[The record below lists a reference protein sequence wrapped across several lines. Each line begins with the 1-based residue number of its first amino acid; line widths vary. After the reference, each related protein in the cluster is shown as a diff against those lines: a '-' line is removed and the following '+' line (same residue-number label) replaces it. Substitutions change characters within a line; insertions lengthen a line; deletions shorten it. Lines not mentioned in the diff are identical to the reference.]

1 MSQPPPPVVT
11 IILNW
16 NGCDD
21 TIACVRSAR
30 ALRDVENTI
39 LVVDNGSTDN
49 SLARLRAE
57 FPDLWLL
64 ETGVNLGYA
73 GGNNAGIRAAIGS
86 GAEFVWLLNNDTTVD
101 SGALAALVAALKQ
114 HPDAGIAGSKIYYAA
129 QPDTLWSAGG
139 RYTTPY
145 GFAESRGIGTR
156 DVGQYD
162 LPEDVEFATGCSL
175 LVRRE
180 VLDTIGPLREDYFMY
195 WEDVDFNAAA
205 AAAGWQILYV
215 PDSRVWHKVGASMG
229 SVPGRADL
237 LQLRYEIRNRILF
250 HRRHH
255 PSRAPRVIYHAF
267 SHAVRH
273 LLSRPN
279 RQIGLTMLTGIADG
293 LCNRRGRIG
302 S

>member
-30 ALRDVENTI
+30 ALRDVETRI

-49 SLARLRAE
+49 SLPRLRAE

-64 ETGVNLGYA
+64 ETGANLGYA
-73 GGNNAGIRAAIGS
+73 GGNNAGIEAAIGS

-114 HPDAGIAGSKIYYAA
+114 RPDAGIAGSKIYFAA
-129 QPDTLWSAGG
+129 QPDTLWFAGG

-145 GFAESRGIGTR
+145 GYAESRGIGTR

-162 LPEDVEFATGCSL
+162 LPEDVEFATL
-175 LVRRE
+175 
-180 VLDTIGPLREDYFMY
+180 
-195 WEDVDFNAAA
+195 
-205 AAAGWQILYV
+205 
-215 PDSRVWHKVGASMG
+215 
-229 SVPGRADL
+229 
-237 LQLRYEIRNRILF
+237 
-250 HRRHH
+250 
-255 PSRAPRVIYHAF
+255 
-267 SHAVRH
+267 AV
-273 LLSRPN
+273 
-279 RQIGLTMLTGIADG
+279 
-293 LCNRRGRIG
+293 
-302 S
+302 